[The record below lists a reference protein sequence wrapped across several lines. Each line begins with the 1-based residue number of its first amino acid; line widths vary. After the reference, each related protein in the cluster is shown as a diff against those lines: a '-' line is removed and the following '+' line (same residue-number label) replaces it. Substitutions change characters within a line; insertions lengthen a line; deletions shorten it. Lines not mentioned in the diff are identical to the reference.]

1 MPDIIYSRYNKKPA
15 RSVELPD
22 TWIKCSYTRTDTN
35 GTYTYDE
42 VGRTDMTALIQSY
55 APTCDIKLLISRY
68 LNGDVG
74 ALGRERANFTVTPD
88 MSNVPTHMIG
98 RVLLSNIP
106 ADFGHSVQNSALSS
120 ELTSSDLTDNSIQVA
135 QTSLD
140 KEINNDIAK

>member
-1 MPDIIYSRYNKKPA
+1 MPDIIYSRYNHKPA
-15 RSVELPD
+15 RSVDIPD

-42 VGRTDMTALIQSY
+42 VSRTDMSALIQSY

-68 LNGDVG
+68 INGDVG

-88 MSNVPTHMIG
+88 MTNVPTHMIG

-106 ADFGHSVQNSALSS
+106 SDFGKPVKPEVKQDS
-120 ELTSSDLTDNSIQVA
+120 QVA
-135 QTSLD
+135 GQPVQTSID
-140 KEINNDIAK
+140 KEINNDTSK

>member
-1 MPDIIYSRYNKKPA
+1 MPDIIYSRYNQKPA

-42 VGRTDMTALIQSY
+42 VGRTDMSALIQSY

-68 LNGDVG
+68 INGDIG

-106 ADFGHSVQNSALSS
+106 SDFGKP
-120 ELTSSDLTDNSIQVA
+120 A
-135 QTSLD
+135 QTPNCDHVSPDVQLAQISID
-140 KEINNDIAK
+140 KEINNNDTSK

>member
-1 MPDIIYSRYNKKPA
+1 MPDIIYSRYNQKPA

-68 LNGDVG
+68 INGDIN
-74 ALGRERANFTVTPD
+74 ALGSQRNNFTVTPD

-106 ADFGHSVQNSALSS
+106 ADFGKPAQNSNLSS
-120 ELTSSDLTDNSIQVA
+120 ASISSGEADKSVQVA
-135 QTSLD
+135 QISTD
-140 KEINNDIAK
+140 KEINNDT

>member
-1 MPDIIYSRYNKKPA
+1 MPEIIYSRYNQKPA

-42 VGRTDMTALIQSY
+42 VARTDMTSLIQSY

-68 LNGDVG
+68 LNGDIN

-106 ADFGHSVQNSALSS
+106 ADFGKPSQNSAQSS
-120 ELTSSDLTDNSIQVA
+120 EPISSDITDKSIQPV
-135 QTSLD
+135 QNSLD
-140 KEINNDIAK
+140 KEINNVTSK